1 MNFSLRFIQ
10 ILLLTLLTT
19 FNAAVAQR
27 RLSFSNLT
35 VENGLSQNSVMAIAQ
50 DSTGLIWLGT
60 RQGINRYDGYR
71 FKIYKSEEGN
81 NVSLPQGETTA
92 LLTDAEGTLWAGLS
106 KGLAMYN
113 GNKDI
118 FETVTGLNNPSI
130 ESLYQDRQKRLWVGT
145 LRGINLLT
153 DKKNKRFESFLF
165 GNKPNDPINNIYCIF
180 QDETGLFWVGTGNGL
195 MTMRYNKHRI
205 AYQKVPL
212 PNSTAD
218 GYVTAIAS
226 DKQHNIWVGSSNGLY
241 QLAPNGKVI
250 KSFLHSDSNPN
261 SIVHNDIREV
271 MLDKNGRVWVGT
283 QNGLSLLDPATGL
296 CINYQHDPE
305 IIYSIS
311 QNSIHNLFT
320 DRDGNIWV
328 GTYFGGVNIS
338 YPILTNFRAYR
349 NSKQQNSL
357 SNNVVSSIVES
368 GQGFWIGTEGGGLNY
383 FNPSTNTF
391 KSYKNNPADQNSIS
405 SNLVKIIK
413 KESNT
418 SNRLFIG
425 THRGGLNL
433 FDPVSNKFRHIANV
447 KDTAGNIGVAEILAL
462 EIDSRG
468 ILWAGSIEGLTM
480 LEKQNGD
487 YPSQTKRGPLDKELK
502 GKGILCL
509 FNDSRKNLWIGT
521 NGGLYRYDY
530 PQKKLYSFV
539 KDENNKLKLP
549 SSYINCITE
558 STKGEILIGTRAGL
572 SCFDPARGVFKT
584 YNETHGL
591 INNNVVG
598 IIEDNAHNLWL
609 STSNGI
615 SELNTTTNRFRNYN
629 KSDGLAGNEFNVR
642 SFFKDRNGQLF
653 FGGFNGLT
661 AFYPQEIELNNFV
674 SPLVFTDLK
683 LFNQYLKVGGEDEIL
698 EKQVNLI
705 NKLDFKHDQNQFT
718 LEFSL
723 LNYLKSD
730 KNKYFYKLDGYDK
743 DWIATVTP
751 SASYTNLPAGNY
763 KFMLKAVNNDGIQ
776 GKPIR
781 SIQIH
786 VSPAPWASWWA
797 YLLYLIV
804 FSTILLVTIRY
815 FFVRALLKRTEDI
828 QQLKLQFFTQV
839 SHEIRTPL
847 TLILAPLETLFK
859 NTRNHPEIN
868 KQVQSIKNNA
878 DRLHLLVTEL
888 LDFRKTET
896 GHLKLKFTPQ
906 NLVPFIQ
913 QIFQAFEHL
922 AESRSINYTLS
933 YDQADIEIW
942 FDKLQLEKVFFN
954 LLSNAFKFTSD
965 FGTISVSISNT
976 NDVVAI
982 AVRDNG
988 LGIPE
993 DSRDKIFSD
1002 FFQVERESS
1011 THIGSGIGLA
1021 LSKSIVTAHGG
1032 KLFLES
1038 IAETESSAGDTCF
1051 TVLLNK
1057 TQPNATHTL
1066 KQEPDSTNWHSVT
1079 PLPIPTVIEATTKK
1093 EDHNETLLIVED
1105 NWEIRQM
1112 LRDSLENRY
1121 HIVECENG
1129 LEGWE
1134 TAVAAI
1140 PDLIICDVMM
1150 PVMSGTE
1157 MCHKLKTDERTSHI
1171 PVIILTA
1178 MDSHAQ
1184 HVDGL
1189 ATGADS
1195 YITKP
1200 FSIELLSLNV
1210 RNLLQ
1215 SRRIMRK
1222 KFSGNIDVLPEESML
1237 NTVDHQFI
1245 EKVIKLIEARIA
1257 DQTFGV
1263 PELAKDIGM
1272 TTPVLYKKIR
1282 AVTGLTVNDFIKSVR
1297 LKKAE
1302 ALLKE
1307 GIHNVAE
1314 VAYLV
1319 GFNDPKYF
1327 SREFKK
1333 QYGKNAKNYQLGNDS
1348 QDKD

>member
-1 MNFSLRFIQ
+1 MNFYLRFIP
-10 ILLLTLLTT
+10 ILSFTLFTALNPAT
-19 FNAAVAQR
+19 AQR
-27 RLSFSNLT
+27 RLSFTNLT
-35 VENGLSQNSVMAIAQ
+35 VENGLSQNSVMAVAQ

-60 RQGINRYDGYR
+60 RQGVNRYDGYR
-71 FKIYKSEEGN
+71 FKIYKSEEKN
-81 NVSLPQGETTA
+81 NPDLPPGETTA
-92 LLTDAEGTLWAGLS
+92 LLTDAQGTLWAGTS
-106 KGLAMYN
+106 KGFAVYN

-118 FETVTGLNNPSI
+118 FEPVKGLSNSNV
-130 ESLYQDRQKRLWVGT
+130 ESLYQDRQKRLWIGT
-145 LRGINLLT
+145 LGGINLLI
-153 DKKNKRFESFLF
+153 DKKQRRFEAFFFS
-165 GNKPNDPINNIYCIF
+165 KKAKDPVNSIYAMF
-180 QDETGLFWVGTGNGL
+180 QDENGQFWIGTGKGLF
-195 MTMRYNKHRI
+195 TMRYSHHQVS
-205 AYQKVPL
+205 YQKVAL
-212 PNSTAD
+212 PNSTD
-218 GYVTAIAS
+218 GDYYITAIAS
-226 DKQHNIWVGSSNGLY
+226 DKQHHIWVGSSNGLY
-241 QLAPNGKVI
+241 QIAPDGKNI
-250 KSFLHSDSNPN
+250 RSFLHSDNNPN
-261 SIVHNDIREV
+261 SIIHNDIREV
-271 MLDKNGRVWVGT
+271 MLDKDGMVWVGT
-283 QNGLSLLDPATGL
+283 QNGLSILNPANGYCT
-296 CINYQHDPE
+296 NYQHDPE
-305 IIYSIS
+305 KPYSIS

-338 YPILTNFRAYR
+338 YPTLTNFKVYR

-357 SNNVVSSIVES
+357 SNNVVSSIVEI
-368 GQGFWIGTEGGGLNY
+368 GPGFWIGTEGGGLNY
-383 FNPSTNTF
+383 FNPANNTF

-405 SNLVKIIK
+405 SNLVKIIE
-413 KESNT
+413 KESDA

-433 FDPVSNKFRHIANV
+433 FDPASNKFRHIANV
-447 KDTAGNIGVAEILAL
+447 KDTIGTVGTAEIIAL
-462 EIDSRG
+462 EMDSHG
-468 ILWAGSIEGLTM
+468 TLWVGSFEGLTV
-480 LEKQNGD
+480 LEKKNGE
-487 YPSQTKRGPLDKELK
+487 YPAQTSKSPLESRLK
-502 GKGILCL
+502 SKNITCL
-509 FNDSRKNLWIGT
+509 FQDSWQQLWIGT
-521 NGGLYRYDY
+521 NAGLNRYDLNL
-530 PQKKLYSFV
+530 KKIYSYT
-539 KDENNKLKLP
+539 KEENNKLKLP
-549 SSYINCITE
+549 SNYINCITQ
-558 STKGEILIGTRAGL
+558 SSNGKVLVGTRAGL
-572 SCFDPARGVFKT
+572 SIFDPTKGTFTT
-584 YNETHGL
+584 YSETNGL
-591 INNNVVG
+591 VNNNVVG
-598 IIEDNAHNLWL
+598 IIEDNAHNLWI

-615 SELNTTTNRFRNYN
+615 SELNIASGRFRNYN

-642 SFFKDRNGQLF
+642 SFFKDRQGQLF

-683 LFNQYLKVGGEDEIL
+683 LFNQYLKVGGDDDIL
-698 EKQVNLI
+698 QQQINLTD
-705 NKLDFKHDQNQFT
+705 KLDFRHDQNQFT

-743 DWIATVTP
+743 DWIATVNP

-763 KFMLKAVNNDGIQ
+763 RFMLKALNNDGIP

-781 SIQIH
+781 SLHIH

-797 YLLYLIV
+797 YLLYLVV
-804 FSTILLVTIRY
+804 FFTILLVTIRY
-815 FFVRALLKRTEDI
+815 FFVKALLKRTEDI
-828 QQLKLQFFTQV
+828 QQMKLQFFTQV

-859 NTRNHPEIN
+859 NTRNLPDIN
-868 KQVQSIKNNA
+868 KQVERIKSNA

-896 GHLKLKFTPQ
+896 GHLKLKFAQ
-906 NLVPFIQ
+906 QDLVPFVQ

-922 AESRSINYTLS
+922 AESRNITYTFS
-933 YDQADIEIW
+933 YEQPEVSIW

-954 LLSNAFKFTSD
+954 LLSNAFKFTND
-965 FGTISVSISNT
+965 GGTINVTIADN
-976 NDVVAI
+976 NQQVAI
-982 AVRDNG
+982 SVRDNG

-1002 FFQVERESS
+1002 FFQVDREGS

-1032 KLFLES
+1032 QLLLES
-1038 IAETESSAGDTCF
+1038 IAETETKPGDTRF
-1051 TVLLNK
+1051 TVLLK
-1057 TQPNATHTL
+1057 KEQPQTAATMPQESGTESWHTL
-1066 KQEPDSTNWHSVT
+1066 A
-1079 PLPIPTVIEATTKK
+1079 PLPLPAVTEASSTKENHSETV
-1093 EDHNETLLIVED
+1093 LIVED

-1112 LRDSLENRY
+1112 LRDSLESRY

-1129 LEGWE
+1129 QEGLE
-1134 TAVAAI
+1134 TAIASI

-1150 PVMSGTE
+1150 PIMNGTE
-1157 MCHKLKTDERTSHI
+1157 MCHQLKIDERTSHI

-1184 HVDGL
+1184 QVDGL

-1200 FSIELLSLNV
+1200 FSVELLGLHV

-1215 SRRIMRK
+1215 SRKIMRR
-1222 KFSGNIDVLPEESML
+1222 KFSGTISESIQL
-1237 NTVDHQFI
+1237 NTVDQQFI
-1245 EKVIKLIEARIA
+1245 EKVIQRIEARLA

-1272 TTPVLYKKIR
+1272 TAPVLYKKIR
-1282 AVTGLTVNDFIKSVR
+1282 AVTDLTVNDFIKSIR

-1319 GFNDPKYF
+1319 GFNDAKYF

-1333 QYGKNAKNYQLGNDS
+1333 QYGINAKNYQLGG
-1348 QDKD
+1348 DKNATD